1 VIIRVTHGRV
11 VPNGEASAF
20 EILRKASAE
29 VPRPDGLEAFLIG
42 RRQVAS
48 SGVELIAITAWRDM
62 DSLVTVMGP
71 TWQVPTWLP
80 GLEKYVVAG
89 TLEHYETVAEDF
101 EGIRTIGLDLSDLEA
116 S

>member
-1 VIIRVTHGRV
+1 MIIRVTHGRV

-20 EILRKASAE
+20 EILRKATAD
-29 VPRPDGLEAFLIG
+29 VPRADGLEAFMLG
-42 RRQVAS
+42 RRYVGS
-48 SGVELIAITAWRDM
+48 DGVELIAITAWRDM

-71 TWQVPTWLP
+71 TWQMPTWLP
-80 GLEKYVVAG
+80 GLDKYIVAG

-101 EGIRTIGLDLSDLEA
+101 EGIRTIGLDLPDREA